1 MGRPAK
7 KDVKEE
13 ETCLS
18 LNFPKN
24 VSCCHCLRSQS
35 EMCEKAW
42 AKEKPISDEEI
53 KAYIDAWLILNK
65 IGFRLPLHY
74 SVIKKRKKWKPYII
88 ACDKLLKEYE
98 PPEYQSLPN
107 PDTTPTKKP
116 SAIPST
122 LAILRSAIK
131 TPIDHLKSIIRG
143 TNLPKVRSPSSKS
156 SSHSSPEPASPTEPL
171 DTIKTPTKK
180 LFAEEPPLS
189 PDITDFNN
197 QWEDESNQPNNLQ
210 LSESLSSGDESDS
223 LPYGLITEYTSNQW
237 EENDKT
243 FQPNDPHVPWGLGH
257 QIQSQDS
264 VCGCCAPSA
273 PQFPSQVSSLYP
285 QIDSQALVCG
295 YCAPSASQ
303 TQPQVSS
310 LYHNDPQVTG
320 GLVHQILSQ
329 ESVYHAPSASEP
341 QPQASA
347 LYHNGAALDWVNAE
361 RHAERPP
368 SINNNPLSESLS
380 SGDESDSLPYGLIT
394 EYTSNQWEE
403 NDKTFQPNDP
413 HVPWGLGHQIQ
424 SQDSVCGCC
433 APSAPQFPSQVSS
446 LYPQID
452 SQALVCGYCA
462 PSASQTQPQVSSLYH
477 NDPQVTGG
485 LVHQIL
491 SQESV
496 YHAPSASEP
505 QPQASALYHNGAALD
520 WVNAERHAERP
531 PSINIKYVQGTH
543 SKHPMLNS
551 MGIESS
557 SLDDSDK
564 GRISDLI
571 SEIVDVCRI
580 NDIPLDFKY
589 KGNYRPAR
597 LFSVPRCSTE
607 ESFQKVQKGT
617 GWLTKLLAYVA
628 EGSDET
634 GPNKTAEWILDYLG
648 KEFEDGFYKIAN
660 RMGLH
665 YGKQLMC
672 PIATS
677 AMIADANIT
686 LMQFRTIVRHMTNY
700 FGRSIMVSIDKVRS
714 VTDGWEDVLTPPVF
728 TDFKF
733 RDKDNDKKKPEIVK
747 IWVRDP
753 LEAMAYDMKLV
764 IEEMRKNG
772 GPRQFGYLLD
782 NLKKGVNV
790 LVGSDHGI
798 GSLQLLAKLL
808 YLSALYR
815 KETGKIEEGTR
826 VTQYG
831 SIVCK
836 KDKEPIMAQVAP
848 TTEKAITELE
858 TSMMIGVEDE
868 DENIDVVCI
877 PKNVRDVVRTS
888 VSNGIVELCWPI
900 ENGETKRIHLKHL
913 TSKGV
918 SIWDVIENFYYNI
931 SGDIAYFFTMQG
943 RDGSSSCKCPYCDLK
958 IGDWKKSRRKGNL
971 LTIETLRECEKTHFA
986 WVKDCE
992 KAEALGK
999 RKPKKPDTLGVC
1011 GKLHCSAD
1019 PQRYILPILH
1029 LLTGLFNKS
1038 F

>member
-210 LSESLSSGDESDS
+210 
-223 LPYGLITEYTSNQW
+223 
-237 EENDKT
+237 
-243 FQPNDPHVPWGLGH
+243 
-257 QIQSQDS
+257 
-264 VCGCCAPSA
+264 
-273 PQFPSQVSSLYP
+273 
-285 QIDSQALVCG
+285 
-295 YCAPSASQ
+295 
-303 TQPQVSS
+303 
-310 LYHNDPQVTG
+310 
-320 GLVHQILSQ
+320 
-329 ESVYHAPSASEP
+329 
-341 QPQASA
+341 
-347 LYHNGAALDWVNAE
+347 
-361 RHAERPP
+361 
-368 SINNNPLSESLS
+368 LSESLS

-1038 F
+1038 FQELRDWLDVQVELIGEEEMKMRKDLIEIIKELAVIDKRLEDIKVERQECYTKKWELHDKIVKGDINNGEREELDRVEQKIKDLSKEQKELIKRKPKLRERLNALKKKVRLTINTKRNVMIINLLFAFDFKMVRQKRQGKRGLVMKKA